1 MKTAGRLLAL
11 LLSALMIAASL
22 GCSLMPTNAGGG
34 GEKET
39 KAPVTTTAVPTEA
52 AQEDDLIEVRTLYR
66 DLYQTLTKA
75 ETSVV
80 YDDPAVG
87 QKLRASST
95 LVKEGETL
103 TYRAKVDRLNP
114 ADAERF
120 VTEETLDPVVGS
132 AAEIR
137 ENYAGLFVWDRV
149 ATGLILAT
157 PEVAQGYVASPVIAS
172 DAEEKILTASV
183 PDDRLEDFFGIEL
196 PGVTGMT
203 IAVAYTA
210 SAIRSLT
217 LAYTQNAAS
226 VTVTVTYT
234 Y

>member
-1 MKTAGRLLAL
+1 MKTAGRLLAV

-39 KAPVTTTAVPTEA
+39 KAPVATTAVPTEA

-75 ETSVV
+75 ETAVV

-95 LVKEGETL
+95 LVKDGETL

-157 PEVAQGYVASPVIAS
+157 PEVAQGYIESPVIAS
-172 DAEEKILTASV
+172 DAEGKILTASV

>member
-1 MKTAGRLLAL
+1 MKTAGRLLAV

-39 KAPVTTTAVPTEA
+39 KAPVVTTAVPTEA

-95 LVKEGETL
+95 LVKDGETL
-103 TYRAKVDRLNP
+103 TYRAPRSKVPFYGLKSKLIMEKRSYEITSFFTVSRISFQSPDAQLRRL
-114 ADAERF
+114 
-120 VTEETLDPVVGS
+120 L
-132 AAEIR
+132 
-137 ENYAGLFVWDRV
+137 
-149 ATGLILAT
+149 
-157 PEVAQGYVASPVIAS
+157 
-172 DAEEKILTASV
+172 
-183 PDDRLEDFFGIEL
+183 RLRYPLEAN
-196 PGVTGMT
+196 T
-203 IAVAYTA
+203 
-210 SAIRSLT
+210 
-217 LAYTQNAAS
+217 
-226 VTVTVTYT
+226 
-234 Y
+234 